1 MLFRSGLPA
10 GINVGKA
17 SRDKGRRGEQ
27 EVVNIL
33 KAYGFDSAHR
43 TGEYIKN
50 DILVHI
56 DAHERIIEVKV
67 RAKGCGAGLLY
78 EALGDG
84 IFAVIHKSDRMG
96 WLISM
101 HLETFL
107 KLASPLEKAA

>member
-1 MLFRSGLPA
+1 M
-10 GINVGKA
+10 GKF

-27 EVVNIL
+27 EVVKIL
-33 KAYGFDSAHR
+33 RAYGFSSASR
-43 TGEYIKN
+43 TGEFQRN

-56 DAHERIIEVKV
+56 DSYERIIEVKV

-96 WLISM
+96 WLLTM
-101 HLETFL
+101 HLQTFCE
-107 KLASPLEKAA
+107 LASPLDAARDEAA

>member
-1 MLFRSGLPA
+1 MSG
-10 GINVGKA
+10 KF

-33 KAYGFDSAHR
+33 KAYGFSTAKR
-43 TGEYIKN
+43 TGEYVKN

-96 WLISM
+96 WLLTM
-101 HLETFL
+101 HLQTFCE
-107 KLASPLEKAA
+107 LASPLDAARDEAA

>member
-1 MLFRSGLPA
+1 MSG
-10 GINVGKA
+10 KF

-33 KAYGFDSAHR
+33 KAYGFSTAKR
-43 TGEYIKN
+43 TGEYVKN

-96 WLISM
+96 WLITM
-101 HLETFL
+101 HLETFC
-107 KLASPLEKAA
+107 KLAAPARSASMPLPGEAA